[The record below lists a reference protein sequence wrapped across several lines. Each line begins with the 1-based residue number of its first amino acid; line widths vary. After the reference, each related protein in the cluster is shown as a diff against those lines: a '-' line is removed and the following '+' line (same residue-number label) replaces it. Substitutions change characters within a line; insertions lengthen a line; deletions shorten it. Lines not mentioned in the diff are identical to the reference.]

1 MVVHKSIVMIWLA
14 VALGG
19 ALGAMA
25 RFGVS
30 LMIPTQTGQLPWNTL
45 TVNIIGSALM
55 GLCYVLLIEKGV
67 VSIQW
72 RPFLM
77 VGILGALTTF
87 STFALDAILLW
98 QQGYS
103 SQALIYTVASV
114 VTCIAAAL
122 LSINIA
128 QKIF

>member
-1 MVVHKSIVMIWLA
+1 MMWLA

-19 ALGAMA
+19 AIGAIG
-25 RFGVS
+25 RYSVS
-30 LMIPTQTGQLPWNTL
+30 LWMPAQPGQLPWSTL
-45 TVNIIGSALM
+45 SVNIIGSALM
-55 GLCYVLLIEKGV
+55 GLCYVLLIDKGI
-67 VSIQW
+67 VSLQW

-98 QQGYS
+98 QQGHS
-103 SQALIYTVASV
+103 SQAIIYAVLSV
-114 VTCIAAAL
+114 STCIMAAL
-122 LSINIA
+122 ISMSIA